1 MNTIILIVILSL
13 AVLAVVDLIVGV
25 SNDAINFLNASLGSK
40 AFSFKTIMIVAS
52 AGIFVGAVFS
62 SGMMEVARKGI
73 FHPEVFN
80 FYDVLVVFVAVL
92 IGDIL
97 LLNVFNNLGMPTSTT
112 VSIVF
117 DLLGAA
123 VAVGLINVIG
133 NDKPIADLANYINS
147 SRALTIIFG
156 ILLSVIVAFSVG
168 ALVQY
173 ISRLVFSFQFDI
185 RKKALAT
192 SLFGGFSIAA
202 ITYFIVLKGLKGTDF
217 YGDIKGFLHEY
228 TAVIISVSFI
238 FWTIVSFLTVKVFK
252 KNIFKFIVLLG
263 TFSLALAFAGNDL
276 VNFIG
281 VPIAAYN
288 SWDFWSASGQDMHT
302 YFMTDLAGNK
312 VPTPFY
318 FLVAA
323 GLVMVAT
330 LWFSKKAKHVA
341 KTALD
346 LSAQGDKDERFTSNL
361 VSRAMVRGAL
371 NLNKSFQKI
380 LPASALAWI
389 DSRFKTPEVVI
400 KNEEDVPEFDLVRA
414 SVNLLVSAILISVGT
429 SFKLPL
435 STTYVTFMVAMGASL
450 ADRAWG
456 RESAVYRIAGV
467 MNVIA
472 GWFLTAISAFIIAF
486 TFALIIY
493 HTGFVVA
500 LILELG
506 VVFYMYKTHIKPS
519 KGEEI
524 SEDEME
530 IVEANKVE
538 EIDAGE
544 LLQKSSKQVH
554 KVLQRTAAY
563 LQRAID
569 GAGKTDV
576 RFGKPLMKDVA
587 KLDVYTKKR
596 KDRANKVLLKLTPDA
611 VEAGPY
617 YLQLLDTQ
625 REIALATRF
634 AIAPIV
640 EHITNSH
647 TPLIKEQIDELTKLN
662 ECMTKFSDDV
672 LKAIETY
679 DFTRRDELNERME
692 NIIKQI
698 DDARRNQV
706 KRVKEDVVGVRNS
719 MLFFNILQE
728 LKNINLFTMNLFKA
742 YRDFV
747 EVIGDKK

>member
-1 MNTIILIVILSL
+1 M
-13 AVLAVVDLIVGV
+13 
-25 SNDAINFLNASLGSK
+25 
-40 AFSFKTIMIVAS
+40 
-52 AGIFVGAVFS
+52 
-62 SGMMEVARKGI
+62 
-73 FHPEVFN
+73 
-80 FYDVLVVFVAVL
+80 
-92 IGDIL
+92 
-97 LLNVFNNLGMPTSTT
+97 
-112 VSIVF
+112 
-117 DLLGAA
+117 
-123 VAVGLINVIG
+123 
-133 NDKPIADLANYINS
+133 
-147 SRALTIIFG
+147 
-156 ILLSVIVAFSVG
+156 
-168 ALVQY
+168 
-173 ISRLVFSFQFDI
+173 
-185 RKKALAT
+185 
-192 SLFGGFSIAA
+192 
-202 ITYFIVLKGLKGTDF
+202 
-217 YGDIKGFLHEY
+217 
-228 TAVIISVSFI
+228 
-238 FWTIVSFLTVKVFK
+238 
-252 KNIFKFIVLLG
+252 LG

-506 VVFYMYKTHIKPS
+506 VVFYMYKTHINPS

-747 EVIGDKK
+747 EVIGDK